1 MANGFDTSEIDAYI
15 QDMLGL
21 AQRTLPRES
30 KKFLKTQATKL
41 SKVQKSEFKRFGI
54 GETGITEKDI
64 LKSIKSGKTYKFQ
77 GDLHCRAYCSHPLGH
92 LFDAG
97 YIHKGGFEEKT
108 GVETFVPGYHFIEK
122 AEQQF
127 KAGYYSSVDDFL
139 DDMVNNHDL

>member
-1 MANGFDTSEIDAYI
+1 MADGFDASELDAYM

-30 KKFLKTQATKL
+30 KKFLKTQATNL

-64 LKSIKSGKTYKFQ
+64 LKSIKPGKTYKYQ
-77 GDLHCRAYCSHPLGH
+77 GELHARAYCSHPLGH

-97 YIHKGGFEEKT
+97 YIHKGGFKDKS
-108 GVETFVPGYHFIEK
+108 GIETWIPGYHFIEK
-122 AEQQF
+122 AEEQF
-127 KAGYYSSVDDFL
+127 KDGYYSSVEDFI
-139 DDMVNNHDL
+139 DDMLKNNGL